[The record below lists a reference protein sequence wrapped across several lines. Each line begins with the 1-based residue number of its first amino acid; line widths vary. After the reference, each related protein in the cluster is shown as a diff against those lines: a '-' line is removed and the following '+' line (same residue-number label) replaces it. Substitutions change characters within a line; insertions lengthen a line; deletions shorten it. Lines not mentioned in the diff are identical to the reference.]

1 MHSTQPSLPRR
12 ALTGAFLSL
21 AAAALVGCASAPS
34 ATSAPAGPK
43 ADSSQEALV
52 KRAQAYWDLVRANDN
67 VGAWAY
73 EAISKNPSASLEG
86 YLKKGGITYSAAKV
100 LAVKSVEGDVGT
112 VEVEM
117 TYSLPLLRVRDQSL
131 RTEDQW
137 KLIDGI
143 WYHAPAKSALFPSK

>member
-1 MHSTQPSLPRR
+1 MQSTQPSLPRR

-67 VGAWAY
+67 VAAWAY
-73 EAISKNPSASLEG
+73 EAISKDPNASLEG
-86 YLKKGGITYSAAKV
+86 YLKKWGITYSAVKV
-100 LAVKSVEGDVGT
+100 LGVKAVAGDTGKVD
-112 VEVEM
+112 VEM
-117 TYSLPLLRVRDQSL
+117 TYSLPLLRVRDNQL

-137 KLIDGI
+137 KLIDGV
-143 WYHAPAKSALFPSK
+143 WYHAPPRSALLPSK